1 LSKLLSFIKSQTL
14 AIYKSQYSGEIKVV
28 QQFGQRKIYAGNL
41 LQSGSIIKQLWQKP
55 LSQINKNKVTNILI
69 LGFGGGTAA
78 QMLLKLYPNSQIT
91 GIEID
96 LSMID
101 IYEKYFQ
108 NDNQKNIKVIHADC
122 FHWVNKC
129 SLKYDL
135 ILIDLY
141 QGYDIPSRLYSTSFI
156 HQIKNILQKNGIAI
170 INHLFFDQYKKRI
183 PDLIKTLESD
193 FTEIKLLRSLSNI
206 FLIFNY

>member
-1 LSKLLSFIKSQTL
+1 MSKLLSFIKSQTL

>member
-1 LSKLLSFIKSQTL
+1 MSKLLSFIKSQTL

-170 INHLFFDQYKKRI
+170 INHLFFDKYKKRV
-183 PDLIKTLESD
+183 PDLIKTLESE